1 MKNYYYEFPET
12 VSVFD
17 QRGGGYYVLR
27 NQQAG
32 NLAEAAFRYAT
43 RIWEEDDEGVRIIKN
58 YNALVD
64 AHPRSLAYDEQEFLI
79 VKLRAKNLL

>member
-1 MKNYYYEFPET
+1 MNYYYEFPENI
-12 VSVFD
+12 SVFD
-17 QRGGGYYVLR
+17 RHGGGYYVLR

-43 RIWEEDDEGVRIIKN
+43 RIWEEDAAGVRIIKN

-64 AHPRSLAYDEQEFLI
+64 TDPRPCKYDEAEFLL
-79 VKLRAKNLL
+79 VKLKAKNLL